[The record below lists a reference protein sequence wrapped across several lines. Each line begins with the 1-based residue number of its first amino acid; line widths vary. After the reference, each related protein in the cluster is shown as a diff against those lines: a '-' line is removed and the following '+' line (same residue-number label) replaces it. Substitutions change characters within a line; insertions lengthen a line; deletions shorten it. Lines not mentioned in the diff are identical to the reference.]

1 MYAITTQ
8 LRFFHN
14 NSPGAERFLGTP
26 RFWGIFKECLEL
38 ICVDKKEESGS
49 NLLLDF
55 FQKQLYSINIITI
68 TVIERYE
75 RKMAMSTLKYSRQRE
90 SIKVCLQGRKD
101 HPTADMLYT
110 DVRKEF
116 PNISL
121 GTVYRNL
128 SLLSELG
135 EIKRL
140 TTGDGPDRFD
150 GDTSTHHHFVCR
162 KCHCVTDLTMRDISE
177 IKNVAAEN
185 FRGTIEDYSVNFYGI
200 CENCKNHP
208 GNV

>member
-1 MYAITTQ
+1 VA
-8 LRFFHN
+8 
-14 NSPGAERFLGTP
+14 A
-26 RFWGIFKECLEL
+26 
-38 ICVDKKEESGS
+38 
-49 NLLLDF
+49 
-55 FQKQLYSINIITI
+55 
-68 TVIERYE
+68 
-75 RKMAMSTLKYSRQRE
+75 LKYSRQRE
-90 SIKVCLQGRKD
+90 AIKHYLASTKE
-101 HPTADMLYT
+101 HPTADTVYMH
-110 DVRKEF
+110 VKKEF

-150 GDTSTHHHFVCR
+150 GDTSTHHHFICR
-162 KCHCVTDLTMRDISE
+162 KCHRVTDLTMRDISE